1 MENEERDVINSP
13 SHYKLPGLEVEA
25 IDVVRSV
32 LGPDKFQGFCRGNA
46 LKYLI
51 RADRKN
57 GTEDLEKA
65 QKYVSWEIGSR
76 KISGGG
82 VAQEEPAA
90 PEPEQNAQ
98 KAERSAQ
105 KSSGS
110 AQKQKKNARKKQ
122 EKSFDMG
129 KLRALHEG
137 GWSVAKIADE
147 MGVSQQ
153 TIYNKLK
160 DLKA

>member
-13 SHYKLPGLEVEA
+13 SHYKLPGLQVEA

-65 QKYVSWEIGSR
+65 QKYVSWEIESR

-82 VAQEEPAA
+82 CSAGGTSCTRAGAKCSESRAKCSKEFRKCS
-90 PEPEQNAQ
+90 
-98 KAERSAQ
+98 KA
-105 KSSGS
+105 
-110 AQKQKKNARKKQ
+110 
-122 EKSFDMG
+122 
-129 KLRALHEG
+129 
-137 GWSVAKIADE
+137 
-147 MGVSQQ
+147 
-153 TIYNKLK
+153 
-160 DLKA
+160 